1 MGLDGGQLMAAV
13 PTPPAQD
20 LAFLGC
26 PGVLRLGTCTCRLLQ
41 AWHTASAVPPVTRG
55 STLIMDG
62 FTTNEPAVKPQGA
75 SAKSR
80 TPGRQAA
87 LLPEVIRNGLR
98 REVLPP
104 QLLPR
109 YKTDEGC
116 ILLQP
121 GLHH

>member
-1 MGLDGGQLMAAV
+1 MGSDGEQLIVAV
-13 PTPPAQD
+13 LRPPAQL

-26 PGVLRLGTCTCRLLQ
+26 PGVLWLGTCTCRLLQ
-41 AWHTASAVPPVTRG
+41 AWHTASAVPPITRG

-62 FTTNEPAVKPQGA
+62 VTTNEPAVKPQGA
-75 SAKSR
+75 SAKGR

-109 YKTDEGC
+109 HKSDEGC

-121 GLHH
+121 RLHH